1 MEGKA
6 VVQHRGAVSPLP
18 HDACAAILYMLF
30 DSKMGVSYAVIH
42 AEAIWKSFW
51 PNSLPCVVEA

>member
-1 MEGKA
+1 M
-6 VVQHRGAVSPLP
+6 VQHRGAVSPLP